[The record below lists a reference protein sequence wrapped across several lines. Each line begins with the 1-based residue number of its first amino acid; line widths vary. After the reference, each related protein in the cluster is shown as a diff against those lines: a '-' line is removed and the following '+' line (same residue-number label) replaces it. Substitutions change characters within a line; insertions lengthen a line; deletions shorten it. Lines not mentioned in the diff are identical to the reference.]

1 MKPPCELAVKELLP
15 SLRAAIV
22 KELSEKYHMKQID
35 IAEAVGITQASV
47 SQYLHVERAK
57 EDRITLIEGFDE
69 GVKTIAEKIALNRM
83 SKTAVLHAVC
93 ELCTRIRES
102 EAFCQIHQDMVMLE
116 GCDICKPAQCKEER
130 G

>member
-22 KELSEKYHMKQID
+22 RELSETYHMKQTD

-57 EDRITLIEGFDE
+57 EDRVTAIEGFDE
-69 GVKTIAEKIALNRM
+69 AVKRIAEKIAVNHM
-83 SKTAVLHAVC
+83 SRAAVLHSVC
-93 ELCTRIRES
+93 ALCTKMRES
-102 EAFCQIHQDMVMLE
+102 EEFCQIHQDMMAIE
-116 GCDICKPAQCKEER
+116 GCDICKPAEFKKE
-130 G
+130 